1 MREFVG
7 SFDDGGYVHLLFVP
21 DDFEELAK
29 EGLASVHTLDGAI
42 KGRIH
47 ERAAELPRT
56 RPVAGADTPRLS
68 TVA

>member
-1 MREFVG
+1 MAQSGR
-7 SFDDGGYVHLLFVP
+7 
-21 DDFEELAK
+21 FEELAK